1 MADASIGEVET
12 PLGTLK
18 CGLAAAKAVNALAG
32 GYNGILHRLG
42 MLDFD
47 AYVAVIA
54 AGLGKKSSE
63 IEAKV
68 YGVGLVNLT
77 ASLVTYV
84 TYLGNGGKPVAEAPA
99 GDGSDAGEA

>member
-1 MADASIGEVET
+1 MADTSIGEVET
-12 PLGTLK
+12 PLGTLH
-18 CGLAAAKAVNALAG
+18 CSLSAAKTVNGLAG

-47 AYVAVIA
+47 AYVAVMA
-54 AGLGKKSSE
+54 AGLGKKPSE

-77 ASLVTYV
+77 AALVTYV
-84 TYLGNGGKPVAEAPA
+84 TYLGNGGKPVAEQSG
-99 GDGSDAGEA
+99 GDEPGEA